1 MSGDVDEAA
10 MDRASE
16 DDRTWFEQHPS
27 RQHRVRPFV
36 PGELPISAI
45 AGDGIWIIAVRS
57 VRPGVRARLPLYV
70 RFMPPEDEY
79 AALVV
84 FELALEEAAG

>member
-1 MSGDVDEAA
+1 MTVDVDEAA

-16 DDRTWFEQHPS
+16 EDRVFFEQHPG

-36 PGELPISAI
+36 PGELPVHGVH
-45 AGDGIWIIAVRS
+45 GDGIWIIAVRN

-70 RFMPPEDEY
+70 RFMPPEGEL
-79 AALVV
+79 AAAAI
-84 FELALEEAAG
+84 FELALEVAAE